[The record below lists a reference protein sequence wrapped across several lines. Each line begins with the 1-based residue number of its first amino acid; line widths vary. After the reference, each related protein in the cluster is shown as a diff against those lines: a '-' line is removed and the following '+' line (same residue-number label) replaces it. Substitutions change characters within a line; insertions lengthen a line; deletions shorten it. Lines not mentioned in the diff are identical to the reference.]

1 MLADY
6 IGEDRVSQA
15 LAALVK
21 DWAFKGPPYPTAQG
35 MENDLKKV
43 TPPEFEY
50 LYDDWFD
57 NITLFDNRVV
67 SASYSQLP
75 DGKYQV
81 RISVEAKKYR
91 ADGKGQ
97 EHQIPPYDLIG
108 VLDAGGNFLYLQKH
122 KIEQEQQE
130 FTVTVDKVPAKAGI
144 DPLIKLIDRNPDD
157 NLTDVKKQ

>member
-1 MLADY
+1 LLTPYLNPADP
-6 IGEDRVSQA
+6 IKHITD
-15 LAALVK
+15 
-21 DWAFKGPPYPTAQG
+21 PG

-75 DGKYQV
+75 DGKYRV

-97 EHQIPPYDLIG
+97 EHQIRHMISSTSAYWMPTATSCICKSTRS
-108 VLDAGGNFLYLQKH
+108 NRSSKNS
-122 KIEQEQQE
+122 
-130 FTVTVDKVPAKAGI
+130 
-144 DPLIKLIDRNPDD
+144 R
-157 NLTDVKKQ
+157 

>member
-1 MLADY
+1 MELQIENLSKRY
-6 IGEDRVSQA
+6 PNGTQA
-15 LAALVK
+15 LQNVSLNV
-21 DWAFKGPPYPTAQG
+21 PQG
-35 MENDLKKV
+35 MFGLLAERSRQMENDLKKV

-75 DGKYQV
+75 DGKYRV

-97 EHQIPPYDLIG
+97 EHQIRHMISSTSYWMPTATSCICKSTRS
-108 VLDAGGNFLYLQKH
+108 NRSSKNS
-122 KIEQEQQE
+122 
-130 FTVTVDKVPAKAGI
+130 
-144 DPLIKLIDRNPDD
+144 R
-157 NLTDVKKQ
+157 